1 MKTKV
6 KRAKQWKKEQVAAL
20 KSLMGAYPTVGM
32 AKIRGL
38 GSNQVQQIRKDFQ
51 GKALLRVSK
60 NSLSSIALGESGM
73 NDMVDFIDDQIALIF
88 TNLDAFKLYNVL
100 EEGKIP
106 APIKAG
112 AVAPFDIAIESG
124 PTSLRPGPIVGE
136 LQSLSIPAGI
146 AGGKVVIKQ
155 RKVAVKEGEK
165 VSPPLA
171 DILARL
177 EIYPMKEGLD
187 LCAVFD
193 RDGNVLF
200 TPDVLHVDV
209 EQYVSNVQ
217 ECAKA
222 AFALATHLKYDYPT
236 RYTIGDLLREAS
248 DKSVA
253 LALNVAYPTSE
264 TIKPLLQK
272 AYAEARNLS
281 INACIYAQDTMPSL
295 LAKASAQAQRLA
307 GYVGRVT

>member
-1 MKTKV
+1 MKKKV
-6 KRAKQWKKEQVAAL
+6 KRAKQWKKEQIAAL
-20 KSLMGAYPTVGM
+20 KSQMDAYPTVGI

-38 GSNQVQQIRKDFQ
+38 GSNQVQRIRKDFQ

-60 NSLSSIALGESGM
+60 NSLISISLSESDM
-73 NDMVDFIDDQIALIF
+73 NDMVDFIDDQMALVF
-88 TNLDAFKLYNVL
+88 TNFDAFELYNIL

-112 AVAPFDIAIESG
+112 AVAPLDIVVEDG
-124 PTSLRPGPIVGE
+124 PTSLTPGPIVGE
-136 LQSLSIPAGI
+136 LQNLGIPAGI
-146 AGGKVVIKQ
+146 AGGKVIVKQ

-177 EIYPMKEGLD
+177 EIYPIKEGLD
-187 LCAVFD
+187 LCAVYD
-193 RDGNVLF
+193 RDGSVLF
-200 TPDVLHVDV
+200 TPDVLHIDV
-209 EQYVSNVQ
+209 EKYVSDVQ
-217 ECAKA
+217 EATKA
-222 AFALATHLKYDYPT
+222 AFSLATHLKYEYPT
-236 RYTIGDLLREAS
+236 RYTIAALLYEAR

-272 AYAEARNLS
+272 AYSQARNLS
-281 INACIYAQDTMPSL
+281 INACVYSKDTMPSL
-295 LAKASAQAQRLA
+295 LAKAGAQAQRLA
-307 GYVGRVT
+307 SYVGE